1 MINTITHLIETQT
14 QDFVYP
20 DYQRF
25 PYWFSRALNFDPLE
39 IWLANTWAWSH
50 DNARDSHQKR
60 PWQGSW
66 MVVNCYPD
74 VLKRR
79 EREALKALNPDDFFD
94 PFDDIPF

>member
-50 DNARDSHQKR
+50 DNARDSHQNAH
-60 PWQGSW
+60 G
-66 MVVNCYPD
+66 
-74 VLKRR
+74 
-79 EREALKALNPDDFFD
+79 KAVGWWSIATQTF
-94 PFDDIPF
+94 